1 MRLGTS
7 PIGRIFIF
15 LVGTF
20 FLEFCSVEWVIL
32 LELKTQ
38 ENSVNKQKSATT
50 TVTQPS
56 LAGAKKGTKQVH
68 YIKCLNTTT
77 TTQFLKTD

>member
-7 PIGRIFIF
+7 PIGRTFIF
-15 LVGTF
+15 LVETF

-32 LELKTQ
+32 LELNTQ
-38 ENSVNKQKSATT
+38 DNSVNKQKSATT

-77 TTQFLKTD
+77 TQFLKTD

>member
-20 FLEFCSVEWVIL
+20 FLEFFSVEWVIL

-38 ENSVNKQKSATT
+38 DSSVNKQKSATT

-56 LAGAKKGTKQVH
+56 LARAKKRYKASTLH
-68 YIKCLNTTT
+68 
-77 TTQFLKTD
+77 